1 MELPLPVNNKNIK
14 NIAIFLS
21 ISLIL
26 ITLIRVNYPLLRD
39 RSSSSSSLS
48 SYKSSAGIGNS
59 YINGGMEKC
68 DIFTGEWVPD
78 PGAPYYTNKT
88 CWAIHEHQNCMK
100 YGRPD
105 TQFLQWKWKPDG
117 CDLPVF
123 DPFHFLDMLRD
134 KSIAFVGDSVG
145 RNQMQSMICLL
156 SRVEYPIDASPTSDE
171 QFKRWRYVNYNF
183 TLAYYRGPFLV
194 RSEERD
200 TEGPTRTG
208 LFNLYLDEFDES
220 WTSQIDEFDYVI
232 LNAGHWFTRPAVYY
246 ENSRVV
252 GCHYCQ
258 LPNVTELPMTYGY
271 RRAFRTALRAV
282 NGRRNYGGVTFL
294 RTFAPSHFEG
304 GLWNEGGNCVRRR
317 PFRSDEAILEGVN
330 LEFYMIEV
338 EEFRVA
344 EREGKKK
351 WRLMDTTQAML
362 LRPDGHPSRYG
373 HWPNENVTLYNDC
386 VHWCLPGPIDNWA
399 DFLHHL
405 LKMEA
410 RNNYF
415 KDRLSQIQPQKKMQ

>member
-1 MELPLPVNNKNIK
+1 M
-14 NIAIFLS
+14 A
-21 ISLIL
+21 LIL
-26 ITLIRVNYPLLRD
+26 ITVIRLNYPLLKD
-39 RSSSSSSLS
+39 SSSSLS
-48 SYKSSAGIGNS
+48 TYKSSAGVIYTRHAFNAADTS
-59 YINGGMEKC
+59 ISDREETC

-105 TQFLQWKWKPDG
+105 TQFMKWRWKPDA
-117 CDLPVF
+117 CDLPLF
-123 DPFHFLDMLRD
+123 NPFQFLDMLRD

-156 SRVEYPIDASPTSDE
+156 SRVEYPIDDSPTSDE
-171 QFKRWRYVNYNF
+171 LFKRWRYVNYNF
-183 TLAYYRGPFLV
+183 TLAYFTSPFLV
-194 RSEERD
+194 RSEDRD
-200 TEGPTRTG
+200 SEGPTRTG
-208 LFNLYLDEFDES
+208 LFNLHLDEADES
-220 WTSQIDEFDYVI
+220 WASHIDEFDYVI
-232 LNAGHWFTRPAVYY
+232 INAGHWFTRPAVYY
-246 ENSRVV
+246 ENRRVA

-258 LPNVTELPMTYGY
+258 LPNITSLAMTYGY
-271 RRAFRTALRAV
+271 RRAFRTAFRAI

-317 PFRSDEAILEGVN
+317 PFRSNETILEGVN
-330 LEFYMIEV
+330 LNFYMTEL

-351 WRLMDTTQAML
+351 KWRVLDTTQMML

-373 HWPNENVTLYNDC
+373 HWPAENVTLYNDC
-386 VHWCLPGPIDNWA
+386 VHWCLPGPVDSWA
-399 DFLHHL
+399 DSLQHMI
-405 LKMEA
+405 KMEA
-410 RNNYF
+410 RKNY
-415 KDRLSQIQPQKKMQ
+415 KDRLSQVQPQKKMQ